1 MKRVKA
7 VQRARLASKSAP
19 TQNLA
24 SMPTRFHV
32 ENFPDAPY
40 LVIPKVS
47 SERRYYI
54 PIGFEQPS
62 TFASDLLNVMRGATL
77 YHFGILSSLMHNA
90 WMRTVCGRLKSDYR
104 YSVGIVYNNFP
115 WPLHPSD
122 KQRQAVETAAQAVL
136 NARASFPDSSL
147 AQLYDPLTM
156 PPGLTKAHQTLDQ
169 QVDKAYGNFKFESEG
184 ARMSFLFQLY
194 QKYQA

>member
-1 MKRVKA
+1 
-7 VQRARLASKSAP
+7 
-19 TQNLA
+19 
-24 SMPTRFHV
+24 
-32 ENFPDAPY
+32 
-40 LVIPKVS
+40 
-47 SERRYYI
+47 
-54 PIGFEQPS
+54 
-62 TFASDLLNVMRGATL
+62 
-77 YHFGILSSLMHNA
+77 MHNA

-136 NARASFPDSSL
+136 NARSSFADSSL

-156 PPGLTKAHQTLDQ
+156 PPGLTKAHQVLDQ
-169 QVDKAYGNFKFESEG
+169 HVDKAYGNFKFESEG

-194 QKYQA
+194 QKYQS